1 MSNTAGALAFQPP
14 EAISAGWKQHNHC
27 NDVLGGGKILLVVRH

>member
-1 MSNTAGALAFQPP
+1 MNSTAGALAFQSP

-27 NDVLGGGKILLVVRH
+27 NDFWGGDKRVRVV